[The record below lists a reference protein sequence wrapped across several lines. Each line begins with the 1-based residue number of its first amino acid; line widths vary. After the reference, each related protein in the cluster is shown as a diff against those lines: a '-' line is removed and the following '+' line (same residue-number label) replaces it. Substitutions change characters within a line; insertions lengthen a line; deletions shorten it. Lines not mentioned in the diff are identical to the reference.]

1 MFKFDKEGLAK
12 NSNIAKKKK
21 NRKFKYK
28 NFQNVK
34 KY

>member
-1 MFKFDKEGLAK
+1 MLKFDKEAGLHK
-12 NSNIAKKKK
+12 IQILQKE

-28 NFQNVK
+28 NFQNAK